1 MISSHSNPK
10 IKSIVKLQK
19 NSERRAKGLVLIEGK
34 REIEKALL
42 AHWKPETIFF
52 CEELAAHDSA
62 DLIKNLPNDC
72 VIEPVTKA
80 VFNHLAY
87 REGSDGLLA
96 VCREKSISLNDI
108 RLSENPLIIVL
119 QSVEKP
125 GNLGAVLRT
134 ADAAKVDAVI
144 VCEPLADFYNP
155 NTIRSSLG
163 CVFTQQLVAADTE
176 EAIQWLKNKKINIFC
191 TALTASTDYLNV
203 DYRQAA
209 AIVMGTEAT
218 GLSREWLDAS
228 DQNILI
234 EMLGIADSL
243 NVSVSTAVVVFE
255 ALRQRKQSLTPKL

>member
-10 IKSIVKLQK
+10 IKSLIKLQK
-19 NSERRAKGLVLIEGK
+19 NNERRKKGVVLIEGK
-34 REIEKALL
+34 REIEKALS
-42 AHWKPETIFF
+42 ADWEPEMLFV
-52 CEELAAHDSA
+52 CEEIAGQGWNEL
-62 DLIKNLPNDC
+62 KNRLPSHCIFETVSKD
-72 VIEPVTKA
+72 
-80 VFNHLAY
+80 VFNHLVY

-96 VCREKSISLNDI
+96 VCHEKGLSLSDI

-134 ADAAKVDAVI
+134 ADAAQADAVI
-144 VCEPLADFYNP
+144 VCEPLTDFYNP

-163 CVFTQQLVAADTE
+163 CVFTQQLVAADSD
-176 EAIQWLKNKKINIFC
+176 EAIAWLKKNEIQIFC

-203 DYRQAA
+203 DYRKAT

-218 GLSREWLDAS
+218 GLSKQWLEAS

-234 EMLGIADSL
+234 EMRGIADSL

-255 ALRQRKQSLTPKL
+255 ALRQRKT

>member
-10 IKSIVKLQK
+10 IKSLVKLQK
-19 NSERRAKGLVLIEGK
+19 NSERRKKGLVLIEGK
-34 REIEKALL
+34 REIEKALS
-42 AHWKPETIFF
+42 ADWKPEMLLV
-52 CEELAAHDSA
+52 CEEIAGQNWNTFKIRMPDH
-62 DLIKNLPNDC
+62 C
-72 VIEPVTKA
+72 MVETVTKD
-80 VFNHLAY
+80 VFNHLVY

-96 VCREKSISLNDI
+96 VCHEKSLSLNDI

-134 ADAAKVDAVI
+134 ADAVRSDAVI
-144 VCEPLADFYNP
+144 VCEPLADFFNP

-163 CVFTQQLVAADTE
+163 CVFTQQLVAATTE
-176 EAIQWLKNKKINIFC
+176 EAITWLKKNEINIFC

-203 DYRQAA
+203 DYRKPS

-218 GLSREWLDAS
+218 GLSKQWLEAS

-234 EMLGIADSL
+234 EMRGIADSL

-255 ALRQRKQSLTPKL
+255 ALRQRKQNFARSL